1 MLTKRPA
8 LVVLLVLAIGMVV
21 VPAAHA
27 QGCAP
32 IPVPNGITPPGDPND
47 VDCAGGQAFNILPA
61 GDDGLVNSQQFASS
75 QQPQHQQ
82 DQLAMYRDLVAGV
95 ASPGWNNSQIG
106 SYYKT
111 SSLSFD
117 PNDPSAVDRVDTFS
131 NGANGN
137 TAIVWDK
144 AFGIPHVY
152 GDTRYATEFGA
163 GYAGARDRLFLMD
176 VLRHVGRAQLSA
188 FIGPSPSDLAMDCS
202 VARIA
207 GYSDQELQS
216 QVDELPVKYTAPFS
230 YVQGGHTITT
240 TEGAQ
245 TVADGT
251 AYVAGVNAYIEAAL
265 TNPALMPV
273 EYPALQE
280 APAPWKVTDVVA
292 IATIVQAIFAT
303 GGGDEVDSGLFYQ
316 ALVNRY
322 GSSKGKAI
330 WQDLRS
336 QNDPAA
342 PTTIPTA
349 FPYMQVGKVSP
360 ASVAIPAADPTTSFC
375 NGGSIPSNTNPGTV
389 TVGPISI
396 DLQGLLHPHMSNAL
410 LVSAT
415 HSASGHPIAV
425 FGPQVGY
432 FSPQI
437 LHEVDLHGP
446 GIEARGAA
454 FPGTDIFIE
463 LGRGVDYAWSA
474 TSAGSDITD
483 ERIDPL
489 CNTDGSAPSL
499 QSTATLFNGVC
510 TPMFERT
517 DVEVAKTSPGAP
529 NPPQVITLQIERA
542 KQTIAGQTVF
552 EPVVGRVMATDPST
566 GKQIPTAVVFER
578 STFGDELGS
587 APAFLE
593 WNNPDFMHGAR
604 SFLKAAAK
612 ETGTFNWFYVD
623 SKDIA
628 YYSSG
633 LMPVRPKNVNPNL
646 PSWGSGQWEWQGFLP
661 ANGSST
667 DPHPHAINPSP
678 GFMVS
683 WNNKPAPG
691 WSAADSNFAYG
702 PVYRSLSLSD
712 RLRSALAVGP
722 MQPSD
727 VVRAM
732 EDAATVDLDGSQ
744 LVPALNQLLG
754 STSLSAEE
762 SQALGILVN
771 WAGGGAHRRDL
782 TGSGAYEQGNAVAI
796 MDALYPQLAHTIY
809 DPWLSQSQFSLLTGI
824 MGLNDAPSNAHVG
837 SAYDGGW
844 EGYLQRALQ
853 QSMGTASF
861 DYSQS
866 YCGSLTACQ
875 QAARGALDAAIAQL
889 SQAYGSSDPT
899 AWTCSRSNTSAG
911 QCNPANDDIIYS
923 TVGVDGVANQPWINR
938 PTFQQVVSYP
948 DTR

>member
-1 MLTKRPA
+1 MAKRPA
-8 LVVLLVLAIGMVV
+8 LVVLLVLLIGMVV
-21 VPAAHA
+21 VPAVRA

-32 IPVPNGITPPGDPND
+32 IPVPQGITPPGDPND
-47 VDCAGGQAFNILPA
+47 VDCANGQAFNILPA
-61 GDDGLVNSQQFASS
+61 GDDGLVNAQEYASS
-75 QQPQHQQ
+75 QQPPHQQ
-82 DQLAMYRDLVAGV
+82 DQLAMYRNLVAGV
-95 ASPGWNNSQIG
+95 AGGGWNNSQIG
-106 SYYKT
+106 SYYKNA
-111 SSLSFD
+111 SLSFD
-117 PNDPSAVDRVDTFS
+117 PNDPAQVDRVDTFS
-131 NGANGN
+131 NGSNGS

-176 VLRHVGRAQLSA
+176 TLRHVGRAQLSA

-207 GYSDQELQS
+207 GYSEQELQA
-216 QVDELPVKYTAPFS
+216 QVDQLPVKYTAPFS
-230 YVQGGHTITT
+230 YVQGGRTITT

-245 TVADGT
+245 VVADGQ
-251 AYVAGVNAYIEAAL
+251 AYVDGVNAYIQAAL

-292 IATIVQAIFAT
+292 VATIVQAIFAT
-303 GGGDEVDSGLFYQ
+303 GGGGEVDSALFYQ

-322 GSSKGKAI
+322 GQAKGKAI

-349 FPYMQVGKVSP
+349 FPYMQVGKVVSSSVAMP
-360 ASVAIPAADPTTSFC
+360 ASEPTTSFC
-375 NGGSIPSNTNPGTV
+375 NGGAIPSGSNPGTV

-396 DLQGLLHPHMSNAL
+396 DLYGLLHPHMSNAL
-410 LVSAT
+410 LVSAS

-432 FSPQI
+432 YSPEI

-499 QSTATLFNGVC
+499 QSTATMFNGVC

-517 DVEVAKTSPGAP
+517 DSEVAKTSGAAA
-529 NPPQVITLQIERA
+529 NPPQVITIQIERA
-542 KQTIAGQTVF
+542 KQTIAGRTVF
-552 EPVVGRVMATDPST
+552 EPVVGRTTATDPAT
-566 GKQIPTAVVFER
+566 GKQIPVAVVYER

-593 WNNPDFMHGAR
+593 WNNPDFMHGAS

-623 SKDIA
+623 AKDIA

-633 LMPVRPKNVNPNL
+633 LMPVRPKGVNPNF

-667 DPHPHAINPSP
+667 DPHPHAIDPSP

-691 WSAADSNFAYG
+691 WSAADDNYAYG

-712 RLRSALAVGP
+712 RLQSAMAAGP
-722 MQPSD
+722 LQPSD

-732 EDAATVDLDGSQ
+732 EDAGTVDLDGSQ
-744 LVPALNQLLG
+744 LVPSISRLL
-754 STSLSAEE
+754 SSATLTPAQ
-762 SQALGILVN
+762 SQALGILTT
-771 WAGGGAHRRDL
+771 WAGAGAHRRDL
-782 TGSGAYEQGNAVAI
+782 TGSGSYEQGDAVAI
-796 MDALYPQLAHTIY
+796 MDALYPQLAQGIFGR
-809 DPWLSQSQFSLLTGI
+809 WLDRSQFSQLTGI

-844 EGYLQRALQ
+844 EGYLQRAVQ
-853 QSMGTASF
+853 QSMGTATF

-866 YCGSLTACQ
+866 YCGSLAACQ
-875 QAARGALDAAIAQL
+875 QTVLTALDAALAQL
-889 SQAYGSSDPT
+889 SQAYGSSDPAT
-899 AWTCSRSNTSAG
+899 WTCSRSNTGSG
-911 QCNPANDDIIYS
+911 QCNPAHDDIVYS
-923 TVGVDGVANQPWINR
+923 AVGVASIPNQPWINR
-938 PTFQQVVSYP
+938 PTFQQVVTYP